1 VSTKEVDASPRS
13 AFSAPA
19 YARRSLRG
27 FADRWPFQRKLNIL
41 VGIPLTV
48 IALLLTYLIVD
59 LVQESRG
66 AEDAAQLVRAS
77 AQVAQLVA
85 DLQAE
90 HQQAIL
96 LSVRYEAAFDAGTPS
111 TVNYQQAQSAVD
123 DQVRKVVDAFGDQLP
138 DTEVQALK
146 DVQGL
151 AGLRTTIE
159 QGYLPATNIDPAY
172 SGAADGL
179 IDGLGLDR
187 NADLATTFT
196 GNLLDSLLRADAAHG
211 AYETGVFSA
220 GTRDSNALIEFTGAV
235 GSYELFTYQAERFAR
250 FADEAQTDEFGG
262 IEHNTWQ
269 AAIGRQYAE
278 LAVDPS
284 ALQAES
290 KSEIRSALRTAI
302 VSYANYRAQSKTRLD
317 ISASLIDQIA
327 DRADDTAT
335 SAKARAA
342 LLLTLALLCFAVWIA
357 FSILVRRSVV
367 RPVLALTG
375 AAQEVADVAG
385 RELARV
391 ADDDAEE
398 SGSPRLRQLPVTA
411 DDEIGELAEAFN
423 NVQTTAAALLERQV
437 LSRRNVAEMFGN
449 VGRRVSNLT
458 TRQLALIDAV
468 ERGETD
474 PALLERLY
482 SIDHI
487 AVRLRRN
494 ADSLML
500 LAGIRETVLESGP
513 TALTNV
519 VRAALGQIEGFQ
531 RVRLRAATEAMV
543 EPDIIGD
550 LTLMIAE
557 LLENAVSFSPQD
569 SLVEVVVGSDHD
581 SASIIVSDHGLGMS
595 AERLAEENSRLV
607 RRERLDVVPTKVL
620 GLFVVGALARR
631 WDIDVS
637 LSRTP
642 GGGVTAEVLIPSTL
656 LLTTSEPVPA
666 GRLASPDAPAPAAAL
681 ASPSAPAAGPSP
693 SSSIPST
700 VPSWATNDDE
710 TTTLPRRVP
719 RRDTSPTEQQP
730 EPPLPSKTN
739 DSDTPLPS
747 RHDPENPTD
756 PTRDTGPLLPSGTTA
771 GAPTPAATDPKNPT
785 DPARDTGSLPPSATT
800 AGTPLTSA
808 TTAGTPTPAAT
819 DPRNPTEPARDTATT
834 VAGASAE
841 NDAAG
846 PFVLAGDT
854 GSTSRTAA
862 AGSSGHW
869 AETDLAAR
877 TPNSA
882 SLGNPARPGAPAN
895 TGAELGSSAPL
906 SGSAAHADPVEP
918 APRVHPDEPGVPA
931 PRASEPT
938 LHTRTEDGPGAHAR
952 TAEGISPTGTTEQSP
967 AHPTGPQP
975 TPRTPEQSPHSYQA
989 GYQPTTHATQPSPPA
1004 HPARPESG
1012 IPRGAGG
1019 PGESARGAERAAPG
1033 HGATPAPLDR
1043 PAGADPFAVGPDGSR
1058 PLRRRVRGATLRTTA
1073 DAGAQQA
1080 ARQAARPADADAVR
1094 DSLEEFEAAVARAN
1108 RDTGAHRRPTEDLVA
1123 RRNDHRHDDHRPDVS
1138 SDPPDPTDRTE
1149 PSDPITVRDS
1159 PQHQNHLPE
1168 GAEQ

>member
-1 VSTKEVDASPRS
+1 MSTKVVDASARS
-13 AFSAPA
+13 ASTASTAPMST
-19 YARRSLRG
+19 RRRLRG
-27 FADRWPFQRKLNIL
+27 FADRWPFQRKLNVL

-59 LVQESRG
+59 LVQESNR
-66 AEDAAQLVRAS
+66 AEDAARLVRAS
-77 AQVAQLVA
+77 TQVAQLVSA
-85 DLQAE
+85 LQDE

-96 LSVRYEAAFDAGTPS
+96 LSVRHEASLDGGAPS
-111 TVNYQQAQSAVD
+111 TDAYRQTQADVD
-123 DQVRKVVDAFGDQLP
+123 TRVRKVVDAFGDRLP

-146 DVQGL
+146 AVQGL
-151 AGLRTTIE
+151 AGLRATIE

-187 NADLATTFT
+187 DADLATTFT

-220 GTRDSNALIEFTGAV
+220 RTGDSNALIEFTGAV
-235 GSYELFTYQAERFAR
+235 ASYELFTYQAERFGR
-250 FADEAQTDEFGG
+250 FAGEAQAEEFGG
-262 IEHNTWQ
+262 IEHNTSQ
-269 AAIGRQYAE
+269 ASIGQHYAE

-290 KSEIRSALRTAI
+290 KAEIRAAFQTAI
-302 VSYANYRAQSKTRLD
+302 ASYPDYSGQAETRLK
-317 ISASLIDQIA
+317 ITSSLIDQIA
-327 DRADDTAT
+327 DRADDTA
-335 SAKARAA
+335 ADAQWRAA
-342 LLLTLALLCFAVWIA
+342 LLLSLALLCFAVWIA

-398 SGSPRLRQLPVTA
+398 PGSPRLRQLPVTA

-423 NVQTTAAALLERQV
+423 KVQTTAGALLERQV

-500 LAGIRETVLESGP
+500 LAGIRETVLDSGP

-557 LLENAVSFSPQD
+557 LLENAVSFSPEH
-569 SLVEVVVGSDHD
+569 SPVEVVVGSDHD
-581 SASIIVSDHGLGMS
+581 SASIIVADHGLGMS

-631 WDIDVS
+631 WDVDVT

-656 LLTTSEPVPA
+656 LLTTSELEPA
-666 GRLASPDAPAPAAAL
+666 GGSAPPTCLPRPPLSPLRRPARPAP
-681 ASPSAPAAGPSP
+681 
-693 SSSIPST
+693 
-700 VPSWATNDDE
+700 
-710 TTTLPRRVP
+710 PRRP
-719 RRDTSPTEQQP
+719 RSRPRSRPGPRPTTRRPHSP
-730 EPPLPSKTN
+730 
-739 DSDTPLPS
+739 
-747 RHDPENPTD
+747 
-756 PTRDTGPLLPSGTTA
+756 A
-771 GAPTPAATDPKNPT
+771 GSPAATRP
-785 DPARDTGSLPPSATT
+785 PANR
-800 AGTPLTSA
+800 
-808 TTAGTPTPAAT
+808 
-819 DPRNPTEPARDTATT
+819 
-834 VAGASAE
+834 
-841 NDAAG
+841 
-846 PFVLAGDT
+846 
-854 GSTSRTAA
+854 
-862 AGSSGHW
+862 
-869 AETDLAAR
+869 
-877 TPNSA
+877 
-882 SLGNPARPGAPAN
+882 RPGPRC
-895 TGAELGSSAPL
+895 LRR
-906 SGSAAHADPVEP
+906 P
-918 APRVHPDEPGVPA
+918 APS
-931 PRASEPT
+931 PR
-938 LHTRTEDGPGAHAR
+938 R
-952 TAEGISPTGTTEQSP
+952 
-967 AHPTGPQP
+967 
-975 TPRTPEQSPHSYQA
+975 
-989 GYQPTTHATQPSPPA
+989 
-1004 HPARPESG
+1004 
-1012 IPRGAGG
+1012 
-1019 PGESARGAERAAPG
+1019 
-1033 HGATPAPLDR
+1033 ATPPR
-1043 PAGADPFAVGPDGSR
+1043 P
-1058 PLRRRVRGATLRTTA
+1058 
-1073 DAGAQQA
+1073 
-1080 ARQAARPADADAVR
+1080 
-1094 DSLEEFEAAVARAN
+1094 
-1108 RDTGAHRRPTEDLVA
+1108 
-1123 RRNDHRHDDHRPDVS
+1123 
-1138 SDPPDPTDRTE
+1138 
-1149 PSDPITVRDS
+1149 
-1159 PQHQNHLPE
+1159 
-1168 GAEQ
+1168 

>member
-1 VSTKEVDASPRS
+1 MSTKEVDASARS
-13 AFSAPA
+13 ASSSPAPA
-19 YARRSLRG
+19 SPRRGLRG
-27 FADRWPFQRKLNIL
+27 FADRWPFQRKLNVL

-59 LVQESRG
+59 LVQESNR
-66 AEDAAQLVRAS
+66 AEGAAQLVRDS

-85 DLQAE
+85 GLQDE

-96 LSVRYEAAFDAGTPS
+96 LSVRHEASFDGGTPS
-111 TVNYQQAQSAVD
+111 TDAYRQAQAAVD
-123 DQVRKVVDAFGDQLP
+123 AQVQKVVDAFGDRLP

-146 DVQGL
+146 EVQGL
-151 AGLRTTIE
+151 AGLRATIE
-159 QGYLPATNIDPAY
+159 QGYLPADNIDPAY

-211 AYETGVFSA
+211 AFETGVFSA
-220 GTRDSNALIEFTGAV
+220 RTGDSNALIEFTGAV

-250 FADEAQTDEFGG
+250 FAGDAQAEEFSG
-262 IEHNTWQ
+262 IEHNASQ
-269 AAIGRQYAE
+269 ASIGQHYAE

-290 KSEIRSALRTAI
+290 KAEIRAAFRGAIASYPDYSAQA
-302 VSYANYRAQSKTRLD
+302 ATRLKVT
-317 ISASLIDQIA
+317 ASLIDQIA
-327 DRADDTAT
+327 DRADDTAS
-335 SAKARAA
+335 SAQWRAG
-342 LLLTLALLCFAVWIA
+342 LLLSLALLCFAAWIA

-398 SGSPRLRQLPVTA
+398 SGSPRLRELPVTA

-500 LAGIRETVLESGP
+500 LAGIRETVLDAGP
-513 TALTNV
+513 TELTNV

-557 LLENAVSFSPQD
+557 LLENAVSFSPEG
-569 SLVEVVVGSDHD
+569 SPVEVVVGSDHD
-581 SASIIVSDHGLGMS
+581 GASITVADHGLGMS

-631 WDIDVS
+631 WDVDVT

-642 GGGVTAEVLIPSTL
+642 GGGVTAEVLIPSSL
-656 LLTTSEPVPA
+656 LLTMSELEPA
-666 GRLASPDAPAPAAAL
+666 GPAAAAPAAL
-681 ASPSAPAAGPSP
+681 AAPSAPAAGPSP
-693 SSSIPST
+693 SASIPSA
-700 VPSWATNDDE
+700 VPSWAAKEDE
-710 TTTLPRRVP
+710 ATALPRRVP
-719 RRDTSPTEQQP
+719 RRDASPAEEAAGAPLSTATGAESPAGGTEP
-730 EPPLPSKTN
+730 AA
-739 DSDTPLPS
+739 LPS
-747 RHDPENPTD
+747 RVRP
-756 PTRDTGPLLPSGTTA
+756 
-771 GAPTPAATDPKNPT
+771 
-785 DPARDTGSLPPSATT
+785 
-800 AGTPLTSA
+800 
-808 TTAGTPTPAAT
+808 
-819 DPRNPTEPARDTATT
+819 
-834 VAGASAE
+834 
-841 NDAAG
+841 
-846 PFVLAGDT
+846 
-854 GSTSRTAA
+854 AA
-862 AGSSGHW
+862 AG
-869 AETDLAAR
+869 
-877 TPNSA
+877 
-882 SLGNPARPGAPAN
+882 
-895 TGAELGSSAPL
+895 
-906 SGSAAHADPVEP
+906 
-918 APRVHPDEPGVPA
+918 
-931 PRASEPT
+931 
-938 LHTRTEDGPGAHAR
+938 
-952 TAEGISPTGTTEQSP
+952 I
-967 AHPTGPQP
+967 P
-975 TPRTPEQSPHSYQA
+975 TPRTPEPAPHTRAHDETATRPRTTDRTAVAAGTTDHTSPATGTDHTASPA
-989 GYQPTTHATQPSPPA
+989 DHRDPATGTTDRTAPTTGTTGTTDRTDPAVGTADHTSPATGTDRTAASAGTADHRDPAVGTTGRTDPVAGTAGRTDPVRTAGDSGFDGMSGHAVPA
-1004 HPARPESG
+1004 GAAEPASAQAPGLRPTAGATGPAAGRHAPDTHAPDAHASG
-1012 IPRGAGG
+1012 PASGRTDGSGPTDGSGRPGASGRAAEPVAPGRAAEPIAAGPGAGASPSG
-1019 PGESARGAERAAPG
+1019 RA
-1033 HGATPAPLDR
+1033 
-1043 PAGADPFAVGPDGSR
+1043 AGADPFAVGPDGSR

-1073 DAGAQQA
+1073 DAAAQQA

-1094 DSLEEFEAAVARAN
+1094 DAMEEFEAAVARAH
-1108 RDTGAHRRPTEDLVA
+1108 RDTGEHPRPTDDPAGRSDGRRPGPGPDDPSA
-1123 RRNDHRHDDHRPDVS
+1123 RA
-1138 SDPPDPTDRTE
+1138 DRTAPSGPADRSE
-1149 PSDPITVRDS
+1149 PGSAPLAERDT
-1159 PQHQNHLPE
+1159 PHHQNHLPE

>member
-1 VSTKEVDASPRS
+1 MSTKEVDASARS
-13 AFSAPA
+13 ASSAPTS
-19 YARRSLRG
+19 ARRGLRG
-27 FADRWPFQRKLNIL
+27 FADRWPFQRKLNVL

-59 LVQESRG
+59 LVQESNR
-66 AEDAAQLVRAS
+66 AEDAAQLVRDS

-85 DLQAE
+85 DLQDE

-96 LSVRYEAAFDAGTPS
+96 LSVRHEASFDGGTPS
-111 TVNYQQAQSAVD
+111 TDGYRQAQAAVD
-123 DQVRKVVDAFGDQLP
+123 AQVHKVVDAFGDRLP

-146 DVQGL
+146 EVQGL
-151 AGLRTTIE
+151 AGLRATIE
-159 QGYLPATNIDPAY
+159 QGYLPADNIDPAY

-211 AYETGVFSA
+211 AFETGVFSA
-220 GTRDSNALIEFTGAV
+220 RTGDSNALIEFTGAV
-235 GSYELFTYQAERFAR
+235 GSYELFTYQAERFER
-250 FADEAQTDEFGG
+250 FANETQNEEFGG
-262 IEHNTWQ
+262 IEHNSSQ
-269 AAIGRQYAE
+269 ASIGQHYAE

-290 KSEIRSALRTAI
+290 KADIRTAFRAAI
-302 VSYANYRAQSKTRLD
+302 ASYPDYSAQARTRLK
-317 ISASLIDQIA
+317 ITASLIDQIA
-327 DRADDTAT
+327 DRADDTAS
-335 SAKARAA
+335 SAQWRAG
-342 LLLTLALLCFAVWIA
+342 LLLSLALLSFALWIA

-398 SGSPRLRQLPVTA
+398 SGPPRLRELPVTA

-500 LAGIRETVLESGP
+500 LAGIRETVLDAGP
-513 TALTNV
+513 TELTNV

-531 RVRLRAATEAMV
+531 RVQLRAATESLV

-557 LLENAVSFSPQD
+557 LLENAVSFSPEG
-569 SLVEVVVGSDHD
+569 SPVEVVVGSDAD
-581 SASIIVSDHGLGMS
+581 GASITVADHGLGMS

-631 WDIDVS
+631 WDVDVT

-642 GGGVTAEVLIPSTL
+642 GGGVTAEVMIPSTL
-656 LLTTSEPVPA
+656 LLTMSELGPVGRPAHTGTSPA
-666 GRLASPDAPAPAAAL
+666 TAAL
-681 ASPSAPAAGPSP
+681 AAPSAPAAGPSP

-700 VPSWATNDDE
+700 VPSWATNEDDP
-710 TTTLPRRVP
+710 TALPRRVP
-719 RRDTSPTEQQP
+719 RRDPSPGEG
-730 EPPLPSKTN
+730 EAAAPL
-739 DSDTPLPS
+739 TPVAGT
-747 RHDPENPTD
+747 DD
-756 PTRDTGPLLPSGTTA
+756 PTRDTDAATAIATASTVTGTSTETGETGVSTRPVETGSSSPTA
-771 GAPTPAATDPKNPT
+771 G
-785 DPARDTGSLPPSATT
+785 
-800 AGTPLTSA
+800 
-808 TTAGTPTPAAT
+808 
-819 DPRNPTEPARDTATT
+819 
-834 VAGASAE
+834 
-841 NDAAG
+841 
-846 PFVLAGDT
+846 T
-854 GSTSRTAA
+854 GSTSSGNADVTASSDRDVETGVSARTAKPAPLADA
-862 AGSSGHW
+862 APS
-869 AETDLAAR
+869 E
-877 TPNSA
+877 
-882 SLGNPARPGAPAN
+882 APAT
-895 TGAELGSSAPL
+895 TGAEPDTTAEPATRAYPAGV
-906 SGSAAHADPVEP
+906 GIP
-918 APRVHPDEPGVPA
+918 APRTAEATLHARAQDEPG
-931 PRASEPT
+931 
-938 LHTRTEDGPGAHAR
+938 DHAR
-952 TAEGISPTGTTEQSP
+952 TAERTT
-967 AHPTGPQP
+967 PTGPAESSHVHAAESRP
-975 TPRTPEQSPHSYQA
+975 AARAAEPAPH
-989 GYQPTTHATQPSPPA
+989 A
-1004 HPARPESG
+1004 HPSGPGSGPAR
-1012 IPRGAGG
+1012 ATGG
-1019 PGESARGAERAAPG
+1019 PGDSGRRTEHGGADRGAEPF
-1033 HGATPAPLDR
+1033 PLDR
-1043 PAGADPFAVGPDGSR
+1043 AAGPAGPTSASARAGADAFAVGPDGSR

-1073 DAGAQQA
+1073 EAAAQQA
-1080 ARQAARPADADAVR
+1080 ARQAVRPADADAVR
-1094 DSLEEFEAAVARAN
+1094 DSLEEFEAAVARAH
-1108 RDTGAHRRPTEDLVA
+1108 RDTGEHPRPAAPRPLTPTTEDPMD
-1123 RRNDHRHDDHRPDVS
+1123 RRNDRRHDHRPDVS
-1138 SDPPDPTDRTE
+1138 TDPTDRTAPSDASGRTE
-1149 PSDPITVRDS
+1149 PINDPITGRDTTH
-1159 PQHQNHLPE
+1159 HQNHLPE

>member
-1 VSTKEVDASPRS
+1 MSTKEVDASPRS
-13 AFSAPA
+13 ASSAPVHT
-19 YARRSLRG
+19 RRGLRG
-27 FADRWPFQRKLNIL
+27 FADRWPFRRKLNVL

-59 LVQESRG
+59 LVQESER

-77 AQVAQLVA
+77 AEVARLVA

-90 HQQAIL
+90 HRQAIL
-96 LSVRYEAAFDAGTPS
+96 LSVRYEAESDAGTPS
-111 TVNYQQAQSAVD
+111 TTLYRQAQSAVD
-123 DQVRKVVDAFGDQLP
+123 TQVRTVVDAFGDRLP
-138 DTEVQALK
+138 DTEVQALR

-179 IDGLGLDR
+179 IDGLSLDR
-187 NADLATTFT
+187 NAALATTFT

-262 IEHNTWQ
+262 IEHNSWQ
-269 AAIGRQYAE
+269 ATIGRQYAE

-290 KSEIRSALRTAI
+290 KHEIQVALRAAI
-302 VSYANYRAQSKTRLD
+302 VSYPNYRAQAGTRLD
-317 ISASLIDQIA
+317 ISTSLIDQIA
-327 DRADDTAT
+327 DRADDSAT
-335 SAKARAA
+335 SAKWRAG
-342 LLLTLALLCFAVWIA
+342 LLLSLALFGFALWIA

-398 SGSPRLRQLPVTA
+398 SGSPRLRRLPVTA
-411 DDEIGELAEAFN
+411 DDEIGELAQAFN

-437 LSRRNVAEMFGN
+437 HSRRNVAEMFGN

-513 TALTNV
+513 IALTNV

-543 EPDIIGD
+543 EPEIIGD

-557 LLENAVSFSPQD
+557 LLENAVSFSPAD

-631 WDIDVS
+631 WDIDVT

-656 LLTTSEPVPA
+656 LLTESEAASA
-666 GRLASPDAPAPAAAL
+666 GRLGSADVPAPPAAL
-681 ASPSAPAAGPSP
+681 AAPSAPAAGPSP
-693 SSSIPST
+693 SSSVPST

-710 TTTLPRRVP
+710 ATALPRRVP
-719 RRDTSPTEQQP
+719 RRDAPPGEQEIETP
-730 EPPLPSKTN
+730 PSTTDTGAPLPSATA
-739 DSDTPLPS
+739 LPS
-747 RHDPENPTD
+747 TS
-756 PTRDTGPLLPSGTTA
+756 GPKHL
-771 GAPTPAATDPKNPT
+771 T
-785 DPARDTGSLPPSATT
+785 DPAGDT
-800 AGTPLTSA
+800 
-808 TTAGTPTPAAT
+808 AAT
-819 DPRNPTEPARDTATT
+819 VT
-834 VAGASAE
+834 GASA
-841 NDAAG
+841 DTDTAG
-846 PFVLAGDT
+846 PLVLAGDT

-862 AGSSGHW
+862 AGSSGHS
-869 AETDLAAR
+869 AETGLSVR
-877 TPNSA
+877 TTNSA
-882 SLGNPARPGAPAN
+882 SLGVSARPGAPA
-895 TGAELGSSAPL
+895 TAGAEPGGAAPL
-906 SGSAAHADPVEP
+906 SGSAAHDGLSDGA
-918 APRVHPDEPGVPA
+918 GIPA
-931 PRASEPT
+931 PRAFEPT
-938 LHTRTEDGPGAHAR
+938 LHTRTEDGP
-952 TAEGISPTGTTEQSP
+952 
-967 AHPTGPQP
+967 
-975 TPRTPEQSPHSYQA
+975 
-989 GYQPTTHATQPSPPA
+989 
-1004 HPARPESG
+1004 ESG
-1012 IPRGAGG
+1012 IARRASG
-1019 PGESARGAERAAPG
+1019 PGESGRGAERVAG
-1033 HGATPAPLDR
+1033 DHGATPSPRDR
-1043 PAGADPFAVGPDGSR
+1043 TGGPAGADPFAVGPDGSR
-1058 PLRRRVRGATLRTTA
+1058 PLRRRVRGATLRTPV

-1094 DSLEEFEAAVARAN
+1094 DSLEEFEAAVARAH
-1108 RDTGAHRRPTEDLVA
+1108 RDTGERPRPAEDLAA
-1123 RRNDHRHDDHRPDVS
+1123 RRNEHRHDHRPDAS
-1138 SDPPDPTDRTE
+1138 PDPTDPTDRTA
-1149 PSDPITVRDS
+1149 PSDPITVGDT
-1159 PQHQNHLPE
+1159 PHHQNHLPE